1 MGVPGAK
8 ELETVLTRAS
18 LLIVALT
25 GIIMLSACSSS
36 KRQTAY
42 VTTPLN
48 NGVTAFRVNTN
59 TGSLSQVLG
68 SPYPTGVSPT
78 AIRIHPSGKFA
89 YVSNAGEDTI
99 SLYTI
104 GSTGALTE
112 VTPRTVTGDQPS
124 DLLIDP
130 AGQFLFTVNSAG
142 NTVSSFSIDGKSGAL
157 TPIGTPVQ
165 TAGFTPIRGAIT
177 PAGKFVYVANSNS
190 ATVSGFAVDG
200 SGALAPVPNSPIRVG
215 NGPNWI
221 AIDPGGKF
229 LYVANLQDGTFS
241 GFMID
246 GTSGALQ
253 AMGGSPFGVSA
264 TTSTIIPLSSLV
276 VDASGKYLYIT
287 ALNSGNN
294 VYGFSI
300 DGTSGAPAAPV
311 TGLPVPAGSGAAFIV
326 NDTSGQLV
334 FVGNQTS
341 NSLSGFKIDPA
352 TGVLTLISTT
362 TTGSA
367 PTSMVLVK

>member
-1 MGVPGAK
+1 M
-8 ELETVLTRAS
+8 LTRAS

-25 GIIMLSACSSS
+25 GVMWLSACGSTR
-36 KRQTAY
+36 RQTAY

-59 TGSLSQVLG
+59 TGNLSQILG
-68 SPYPTGVSPT
+68 SPYPTGISPT
-78 AIRIHPSGKFA
+78 AIRVHQSGKFA

-130 AGQFLFTVNSAG
+130 SGQFLFTVNSAA
-142 NTVSSFSIDGKSGAL
+142 NTVSSFSIDAKSGAL
-157 TPIGTPVQ
+157 TSVGPALQ
-165 TAGFTPIRGAIT
+165 TAGFTPIRGTLT
-177 PAGKFVYVANSNS
+177 PSGKFLYVANSNS
-190 ATVSGFAVDG
+190 ATVSGFAVG
-200 SGALAPVPNSPIRVG
+200 NSGALTAVPNSPTRVG
-215 NGPNWI
+215 NGPTWV
-221 AIDPGGKF
+221 AIDPSGKF
-229 LYVANLQDGTFS
+229 LYVANLADGTFS
-241 GFMID
+241 GFNID
-246 GTSGALQ
+246 ATTGALQ
-253 AMGGSPFGVSA
+253 AMGGSPFGVS
-264 TTSTIIPLSSLV
+264 TNTTIIPLSSLV

-287 ALNSGNN
+287 ALNTGNN
-294 VYGFSI
+294 VYGFTI
-300 DGTSGAPAAPV
+300 DGTSGVPTAAISG
-311 TGLPVPAGSGAAFIV
+311 TPVPAGTGAAFIV

-341 NSLSGFKIDPA
+341 NSVSGFKIDPA
-352 TGVLTLISTT
+352 TGALTVISTT

-367 PTSMVLVK
+367 PTSMVFVK

>member
-1 MGVPGAK
+1 VPGAK

-25 GIIMLSACSSS
+25 VVMWLSACSTS

-59 TGSLSQVLG
+59 TGNLSQILG

-78 AIRIHPSGKFA
+78 AIRVHPDGKFA

-124 DLLIDP
+124 DLLIDS

-142 NTVSSFSIDGKSGAL
+142 NTVSSFSIDGKSGTL
-157 TPIGTPVQ
+157 SQVGTPVQ
-165 TAGFTPIRGAIT
+165 TAGFTPIRGALA
-177 PAGKFVYVANSNS
+177 PSGKFLYVANSNS

-200 SGALAPVPNSPIRVG
+200 SGALAPVPNSPTRVG

-294 VYGFSI
+294 VYGFAI
-300 DGTSGAPAAPV
+300 DGTSGVPTAPV
-311 TGLPVPAGSGAAFIV
+311 GSPVPAGSGAAFIV

-341 NSLSGFKIDPA
+341 NSLSGFKIDAA

-367 PTSMVLVK
+367 PTSIVFVK